1 MRQLSY
7 FPSFGSDVF
16 DSLID
21 EQVVPDEFANVSVGQ
36 FAFNDTV
43 DNDEAIPT

>member
-21 EQVVPDEFANVSVGQ
+21 EQVVPDEFANVSAGQ
-36 FAFNDTV
+36 FNDTV